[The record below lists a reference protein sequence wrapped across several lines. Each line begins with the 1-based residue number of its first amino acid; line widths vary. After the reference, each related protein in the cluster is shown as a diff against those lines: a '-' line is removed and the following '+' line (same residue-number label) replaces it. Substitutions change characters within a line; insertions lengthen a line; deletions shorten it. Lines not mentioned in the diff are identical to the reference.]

1 MKGESMRMLE
11 QVDAAPILPMEA
23 PRRARGQVL
32 RRLLARPLALVGAI
46 IVALVVL
53 LALIGPMI
61 TPRSPDDLIYTAVLS
76 PPSAAFPFG
85 TDDAGR
91 DILSRVIAGARISLT
106 VGVISIGIAMVCG
119 TLLGLIAGYLG
130 RWVDQLIMRL
140 MDIMLAF
147 PDILLAIVIIAI
159 LGPGLVNVMIA
170 VGIGAIPVYTRTVRA
185 AVLDVREQ
193 EYVEAARALGV
204 PVWRIMWVHILRN
217 ILAPI
222 IVLATLGVGL
232 AILIAAGLSFV
243 GLGAQPPTPEWGD
256 MLNEAQNY
264 LQQAWWMAVFPGAA
278 ITLTVV
284 GLNLLGDGL
293 RDILDPMSSHK

>member
-1 MKGESMRMLE
+1 MKAPSLIERA
-11 QVDAAPILPMEA
+11 DAAAALPEEM
-23 PRRARGQVL
+23 PRRSHRLAL
-32 RRLLARPLALVGAI
+32 RRIAARPLTVVGVV
-46 IVALVVL
+46 IVTLFVVT
-53 LALIGPMI
+53 AVIGPLV
-61 TPRSPDDLIYTAVLS
+61 TPRSPDAIIYTAVLS
-76 PPSAAFPFG
+76 PPSAAYPFG

-106 VGVISIGIAMVCG
+106 VGVVAIGIATICG
-119 TLLGLIAGYLG
+119 TLLGLVAGYLG
-130 RWVDQLIMRL
+130 SWVDQLIMRL
-140 MDIMLAF
+140 MDVMLAF

-193 EYVEAARALGV
+193 EFVEAARALGA
-204 PVWRIMWVHILRN
+204 PAWRIMVVHVLRN
-217 ILAPI
+217 VLTPI

-278 ITLTVV
+278 ITLAVV

-293 RDILDPMSSHK
+293 RDLLDPTAR